1 MEKKNE
7 KNLQNTQTM
16 ELYSGLDGVDNG
28 LNIHG
33 PNEMEINI
41 NLEAAKDI
49 WNYGTIE

>member
-33 PNEMEINI
+33 ANEMEINI

-49 WNYGTIE
+49 WNNRVT